1 MPFQVGRIPVLQ
13 KSTLPPETPG
23 TNYTG
28 PESSTTLLPSGH
40 QKSPEW
46 RALPSPIIFEHN
58 VPLTL
63 RDGTSIYA
71 DIFRP
76 PNLTNK
82 VPALLAWGPFGKSS
96 VGLFSLDLIPGRSGI
111 PKSSLSGY
119 QNWEAPDPA
128 EWIDRGYA
136 IVNVDPRGVFDSEG
150 SIRWFGTAEG
160 RDGYD
165 TVEEIAKMDWC
176 DGSVAMVGN
185 SWLAIAQW
193 FIAAERAPSLKAIAP
208 FEGASD
214 IYRELLC
221 RGGVSYLPFW
231 GFLGGHL
238 CGECELSLEVGVGL
252 KVEDEMC

>member
-1 MPFQVGRIPVLQ
+1 MSFQVGNIPVLQ
-13 KSTLPPETPG
+13 KPTLPPETPG

-28 PESSTTLLPSGH
+28 PESSNTLLPAGH

-46 RALPSPIIFEHN
+46 RALPSPIIFDHN

-63 RDGTSIYA
+63 RDGTTIFA
-71 DIFRP
+71 DVFRP
-76 PNLTNK
+76 ANTTTK
-82 VPALLAWGPFGKSS
+82 VPALLAWGAFGKSS
-96 VGLFSLDLIPGRSGI
+96 TGFFSLDLVPGRAGI

-136 IVNVDPRGVFDSEG
+136 VVNVDPRGVFDSVG
-150 SIRWFGTAEG
+150 SIRYMGSAEG

-165 TVEEIAKMDWC
+165 AVEEIARLEWC
-176 DGSVAMVGN
+176 DGAVAMVGN

-193 FIAAERAPSLKAIAP
+193 FVAAEKPPSLKAIAP

-214 IYRELLC
+214 IYRESLC
-221 RGGVSYLPFW
+221 RGGVPYLPFW

-238 CGECELSLEVGVGL
+238 CGE
-252 KVEDEMC
+252 